1 MFDNEAFEE
10 AWINA
15 LVHNDW
21 IHGNPP
27 SIYWYDDRMEI
38 MSYGGLKKGLSKEDF
53 FDGVSDPVNK
63 ELMDIFVQCGIVD
76 RSGHGVPKVVKAYGR
91 EVFEFLS
98 VGIMVTIPFD
108 RKGFNVNNDFTINFT
123 INFTESEKKV
133 ISLIKANNRITTSEL
148 SERLNI
154 SRRAVQTIINS
165 LKGKNV
171 LVREG
176 SRKLGYWRILESK
189 RKTNV

>member
-38 MSYGGLKKGLSKEDF
+38 MSYGSLKKGLSKEDF

-176 SRKLGYWRILESK
+176 FRKLGYWRILESK

>member
-1 MFDNEAFEE
+1 MPFRFA
-10 AWINA
+10 
-15 LVHNDW
+15 DW
-21 IHGNPP
+21 
-27 SIYWYDDRMEI
+27 
-38 MSYGGLKKGLSKEDF
+38 GLSKEDF
-53 FDGVSDPVNK
+53 FDGVRDPVNK

-76 RSGHGVPKVVKAYGR
+76 RSGHGVSKAVKTYGR

-123 INFTESEKKV
+123 ESENKV

-171 LVREG
+171 LIREG

-189 RKTNV
+189 KKD

>member
-1 MFDNEAFEE
+1 MPFRFAN
-10 AWINA
+10 W
-15 LVHNDW
+15 
-21 IHGNPP
+21 
-27 SIYWYDDRMEI
+27 
-38 MSYGGLKKGLSKEDF
+38 GLSKEDF

-76 RSGHGVPKVVKAYGR
+76 RSGHGVPKVVKTYGR

-123 INFTESEKKV
+123 IKFTESEKKV

-154 SRRAVQTIINS
+154 SRIAVQTIINS

-171 LVREG
+171 LIIDG
-176 SRKLGYWRILESK
+176 SRKVGYWSILEPK
-189 RKTNV
+189 KKD

>member
-1 MFDNEAFEE
+1 MPFRFANQ
-10 AWINA
+10 
-15 LVHNDW
+15 
-21 IHGNPP
+21 
-27 SIYWYDDRMEI
+27 S
-38 MSYGGLKKGLSKEDF
+38 LSKEDF

-63 ELMDIFVQCGIVD
+63 ELMDIFVQCGTVD

-98 VGIMVTIPFD
+98 VGITVTIPFD

-123 INFTESEKKV
+123 ESEKKI
-133 ISLIKANNRITTSEL
+133 ISLIEANNRIKTSEL

-154 SRRAVQTIINS
+154 SRRAVQTILNS

-171 LVREG
+171 LIRDC
-176 SRKLGYWRILESK
+176 SRKIGYWRILEPK
-189 RKTNV
+189 KKD

>member
-1 MFDNEAFEE
+1 
-10 AWINA
+10 
-15 LVHNDW
+15 
-21 IHGNPP
+21 
-27 SIYWYDDRMEI
+27 
-38 MSYGGLKKGLSKEDF
+38 
-53 FDGVSDPVNK
+53 
-63 ELMDIFVQCGIVD
+63 MDIFVQCGIVD

-133 ISLIKANNRITTSEL
+133 ISLIKANNGITTSEL

-154 SRRAVQTIINS
+154 LNN
-165 LKGKNV
+165 L
-171 LVREG
+171 
-176 SRKLGYWRILESK
+176 
-189 RKTNV
+189 

>member
-1 MFDNEAFEE
+1 MGFIKRRFFR
-10 AWINA
+10 WSKR
-15 LVHNDW
+15 
-21 IHGNPP
+21 P
-27 SIYWYDDRMEI
+27 SQQRTH
-38 MSYGGLKKGLSKEDF
+38 
-53 FDGVSDPVNK
+53 
-63 ELMDIFVQCGIVD
+63 DIFVQCGIVD
-76 RSGHGVPKVVKAYGR
+76 RSGHGVPKVVKTYGR

-98 VGIMVTIPFD
+98 VGIIATIPFD

-171 LVREG
+171 LIRDG
-176 SRKLGYWRILESK
+176 SIKIGYWRILEPK
-189 RKTNV
+189 KKD